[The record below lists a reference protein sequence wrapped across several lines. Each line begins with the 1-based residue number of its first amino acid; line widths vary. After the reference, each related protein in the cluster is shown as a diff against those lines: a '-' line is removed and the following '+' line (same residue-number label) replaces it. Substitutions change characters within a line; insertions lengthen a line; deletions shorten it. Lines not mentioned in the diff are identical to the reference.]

1 MGGTSLLLALLL
13 LLAGIGSLAGL
24 VLGGWL
30 FLNPDA
36 NTTLERPAAD
46 ALRKLSRPV
55 RIERFVYR
63 NHRWFGGAIV
73 LGSLATLVAMGAYG
87 RRVALLAGAIQ
98 DVNGFQAW
106 LWESLLLFV
115 GLGNFFTLVAGMLIL
130 IRPSGLKGF
139 EAWANQPVDLALW
152 RARWRRV
159 FLNLMRARPRLM
171 AGALALGG
179 AISLGLLL
187 RFWWR
192 TTGG

>member
-1 MGGTSLLLALLL
+1 MGISSILLALLL

-24 VLGGWL
+24 VLGAWL

-36 NTTLERPAAD
+36 NATLERPAAE
-46 ALRKLSRPV
+46 ALKTLSRPV

-63 NHRWFGGAIV
+63 NHRWFGAGIV
-73 LGSLATLVAMGAYG
+73 LGSFATLVAMGAYG
-87 RRVALLAGAIQ
+87 RRVALLAGSIQ
-98 DVNGFQAW
+98 NSGGFQAW

-115 GLGNFFTLVAGMLIL
+115 ALGNFFTLLAGVLIL

-139 EAWANQPVDLALW
+139 ETWANQRVDLALW
-152 RARWRRV
+152 RARWRQL

-179 AISLGLLL
+179 AVSLALLL

-192 TTGG
+192 TAGG